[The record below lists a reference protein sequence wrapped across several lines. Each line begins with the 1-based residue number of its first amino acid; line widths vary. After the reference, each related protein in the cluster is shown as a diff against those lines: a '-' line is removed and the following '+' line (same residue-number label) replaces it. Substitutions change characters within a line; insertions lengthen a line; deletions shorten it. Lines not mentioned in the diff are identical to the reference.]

1 MQKVERF
8 VTKDGHEFKTID
20 DAQKYEQIIM
30 RGENIMA
37 PLGKETK
44 LSAGPG
50 RFKQHAKEAFFEA
63 RKGIVT
69 FAAEIHKKPEWK
81 RDAEKIHQHSI
92 LGQYLIDLNSPLLGL
107 WARLMC
113 FDDQGREFLTEYDAV
128 VSVRKGNGGA
138 L

>member
-1 MQKVERF
+1 MQRVERF

-37 PLGKETK
+37 PLGGETM
-44 LSAGPG
+44 LAAGAG
-50 RFKQHAKEAFFEA
+50 RFKQHSKEAFLEA

-92 LGQYLIDLNSPLLGL
+92 LGQYLTDLNSPLLGL
-107 WARLMC
+107 WYRLMH
-113 FDDQGREFLTEYDAV
+113 FDDQGREFMTEYDAV